1 MDFTVYG
8 EPSNKNVDA
17 NQVHLSYSTH
27 GPGGHFTNVA
37 LSGSTGDGNDITGYL
52 GSAVG
57 ATMAPHSSEKITF
70 HVSVARKVPI
80 LKSGPLFAF
89 EGYLQQ
95 INSSAGGGAT
105 VGDTLATDIR
115 VP

>member
-1 MDFTVYG
+1 M
-8 EPSNKNVDA
+8 
-17 NQVHLSYSTH
+17 HLSYSTH

-52 GSAVG
+52 GSAEG

-70 HVSVARKVPI
+70 HVTVARKVPI

-105 VGDTLATDIR
+105 VGDTLATDIT